1 MGKYWKKKKHKKEK
15 PFKEHIFED
24 ITAKDVY
31 AFTNIFRLKVKRDE
45 NFSNRWCSR
54 HEKLGKIWFWEI
66 WQGNILIIN
75 KD

>member
-1 MGKYWKKKKHKKEK
+1 MGKYRKKKKNKKEK

-45 NFSNRWCSR
+45 NFSNR
-54 HEKLGKIWFWEI
+54 
-66 WQGNILIIN
+66 
-75 KD
+75 